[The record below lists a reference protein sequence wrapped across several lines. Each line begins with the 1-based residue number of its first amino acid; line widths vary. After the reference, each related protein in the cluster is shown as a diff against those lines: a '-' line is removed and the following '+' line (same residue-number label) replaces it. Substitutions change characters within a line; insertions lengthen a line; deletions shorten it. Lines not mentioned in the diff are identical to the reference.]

1 MNKSRKLF
9 EEIGEHSDSSQRVS
23 TESPSVEETS
33 WLMIWLWTL
42 LVSLVS
48 LILVGGWTRLTDS
61 GLSIIEWKP
70 ITGMIPP
77 LDAERWVIEFEK
89 YKSIPEFKLVN
100 FAITME
106 EFKFI
111 YWWEWGHRQLAR
123 FIGFVWF
130 VGLIVLLA
138 KNKIP
143 ERWALYFFGIG
154 LLGALQAFLGW
165 WMVSSGLDGQVV
177 DVFSYRLAIHLT
189 MAFIIL
195 ALIFW
200 AILFHSESS
209 VKIFES
215 RRYRNKFSVNVL
227 MGLGFLSY
235 IQLALGALV
244 AGIDAGRSYNDWPLM
259 NGNWIPVDLFE
270 YEPLITNFFE
280 NAGLVQF
287 NHRLTAYLL
296 FFAVS
301 IIWWTNRKSPYFK
314 IRVASN
320 YLMTIVVVQMLLG
333 IITVLYSA
341 PLSLASLHQF
351 TAILFI
357 LAYINLFFKTYY
369 PVSQEISS

>member
-1 MNKSRKLF
+1 MTKNRKLF
-9 EEIGEHSDSSQRVS
+9 EEIDERSDNTQTGS
-23 TESPSVEETS
+23 TENFSDEQTA
-33 WLMIWLWTL
+33 WLSIWLWTL
-42 LVSLVS
+42 LVSLIT

-77 LDAERWVIEFEK
+77 LNSEGWIVEFEK
-89 YKSIPEFKLVN
+89 YKSIPEFKIVN
-100 FAITME
+100 FAMTIE

-123 FIGFVWF
+123 FIGLVWF
-130 VGLIVLLA
+130 FGFLTLWIS
-138 KNKIP
+138 KQIP
-143 ERWALYFFGIG
+143 EKWNFYFFGIG

-200 AILFHSESS
+200 AILFHSENS

-227 MGLGFLSY
+227 AGLGVLCY

-244 AGIDAGRSYNDWPLM
+244 AGIDAGRGYNDWPLM
-259 NGNWIPVDLFE
+259 NGSWIPDDLFE

-296 FFAVS
+296 FIVVS
-301 IIWWTNRKSPYFK
+301 IIWWNNRRSPYSK
-314 IRVASN
+314 IRIASN
-320 YLMTIVVVQMLLG
+320 YLMIIVVVQMLLG
-333 IITVLYSA
+333 IVTVLYSA

-357 LAYINLFFKTYY
+357 LAFINLFFKTYY
-369 PVSQEISS
+369 PVNQKI